1 MSAIKWQIKCDM
13 AQKCPSQPQIILETF
28 STDFAY
34 ESLFEMFDL
43 Y

>member
-13 AQKCPSQPQIILETF
+13 AQKCPSQPQIMETI